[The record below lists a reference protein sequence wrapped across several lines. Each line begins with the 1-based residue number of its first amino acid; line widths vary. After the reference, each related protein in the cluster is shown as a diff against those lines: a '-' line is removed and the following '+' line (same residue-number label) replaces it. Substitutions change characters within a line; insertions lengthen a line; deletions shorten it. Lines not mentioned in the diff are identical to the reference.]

1 MEASDVPDDAITNI
15 RKNLIK
21 ILTTMHSEAIQKR
34 GCVSLLWKQKKRF
47 VKPAWFCSHPVKPTT
62 FKWAAGVKSMIS
74 KRFTFLALSLIMI
87 TKHFKSCN
95 CVSQL
100 VSIYIRAE
108 RLIEWGCKLE
118 NYILRHLISLVND
131 SRHAC
136 CVSLEAANDVQTLCR
151 MFLSQQGQKP
161 LCQLF
166 CQFEER
172 APILVSCTSQGR

>member
-1 MEASDVPDDAITNI
+1 MEASDVRDDAITNI
-15 RKNLIK
+15 RKNLIN
-21 ILTTMHSEAIQKR
+21 ILTTIHSEAIQKR

-47 VKPAWFCSHPVKPTT
+47 VKPAWFCSLPVKPTT
-62 FKWAAGVKSMIS
+62 FKLAAGVKSMIS

-131 SRHAC
+131 SRHYSCLLYFTRSRKRCTNALPY
-136 CVSLEAANDVQTLCR
+136 VSLTARTETSLPAILSVWRTSSNTC
-151 MFLSQQGQKP
+151 FLY
-161 LCQLF
+161 L
-166 CQFEER
+166 
-172 APILVSCTSQGR
+172 

>member
-1 MEASDVPDDAITNI
+1 MEARDVRDDAITNI
-15 RKNLIK
+15 RKNLIN
-21 ILTTMHSEAIQKR
+21 ILTTIHSEAILLR
-34 GCVSLLWKQKKRF
+34 YYLLWKQKKRF
-47 VKPAWFCSHPVKPTT
+47 VKPAWFCSLPVKPTT
-62 FKWAAGVKSMIS
+62 FKLAAGVKSMIS

-131 SRHAC
+131 SRHYSCLLYFTRSRKRCTNALPY
-136 CVSLEAANDVQTLCR
+136 VSLTARTETSLPAILSVWRTSSNTC
-151 MFLSQQGQKP
+151 FLY
-161 LCQLF
+161 L
-166 CQFEER
+166 
-172 APILVSCTSQGR
+172 